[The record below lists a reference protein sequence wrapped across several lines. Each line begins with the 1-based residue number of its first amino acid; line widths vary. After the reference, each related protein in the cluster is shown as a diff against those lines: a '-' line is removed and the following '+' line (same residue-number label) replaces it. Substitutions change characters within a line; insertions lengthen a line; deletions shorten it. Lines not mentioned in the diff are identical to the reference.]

1 MAEPYGTIAK
11 YRNAFAIKKHNAI
24 IQPWASAMALEV
36 AAVFWATWK
45 GIEERLPEGDEVI
58 EAEKPRDSRDLKNKY
73 SAIIRVEV
81 KRHSAEL
88 QRVIENYIY
97 RVWLAGAV
105 EQCRDLG
112 CTGWFFSSLS
122 KSSTSS
128 ESASA
133 PDGASLQE
141 SNIVF
146 LGTFDGNWK
155 IGAYRSDDGKTKYV
169 AYDGVTY
176 KKFSPTNGVGAP
188 FKGKE
193 IDPNV
198 TKSYAE
204 DFGKTTIK
212 TKKQGGHGIPY
223 PNATSAYNLSVQ
235 KASSLEPP
243 ASKTPALKTSVSKT
257 PSAKTS
263 PAIKTV
269 SVKADKSGWVSLP
282 NLRAQEYA
290 KKHAAEAVTHIN
302 DTTRKEIARIVSDG
316 VKSGASYNDIAKAIK
331 GKFEEFAVP
340 MPQKHVSNRAVLVA
354 VTELAN
360 AYCEGNAQVG
370 NYLQDNGVKM
380 MKAWQTL
387 EDNRVSDG
395 CKENERVGWI
405 PINKEFPS
413 GHMHPPRFPGCR
425 CDFLQDILEEDM
437 LGKPIDAL
445 YGKQYTNSVVK
456 TTKSSPSKTAPTQ
469 MKQDVPSEKTK
480 SEPVKTKPSSA
491 RVYSS
496 GRNLIDSEEGAAKL
510 FEFVR
515 GDKHFSE
522 AQAITKKWIDA
533 YRAKKSA
540 YKIKAISEDAKFM
553 RLDDEWTSC
562 IEYVVNS
569 QGYAGLPKK
578 ISSNELDK
586 DRALYRGVKAKDA
599 KTIKKYHDDL
609 VNGDWYYSAAG
620 GALHGKGMYTGTVK
634 GVAER
639 YANSSDTSMIESMQ
653 FLKDAKIADVTDP
666 DYFSEYENAYWLRD
680 NHPAEAEYLRK
691 AYNKT
696 FDMDLSED
704 EFYEM
709 LQSKVCCV
717 DLSDMIAAMGYDGMH
732 IGSKNIT
739 LVFNRSAL
747 EVVDDGV

>member
-11 YRNAFAIKKHNAI
+11 YRNALAIKKHNAI
-24 IQPWASAMALEV
+24 IQPWASAMALDV

-45 GIEERLPEGDEVI
+45 GIEERLPEGDEII

-133 PDGASLQE
+133 PDGTSLQE
-141 SNIVF
+141 SSIVF
-146 LGTFDGNWK
+146 LGTFGSNWQ

-169 AYDGVTY
+169 AYDGSSY
-176 KKFSPTNGVGAP
+176 NKFSPTNGVGTP
-188 FKGKE
+188 FKDGE
-193 IDPNV
+193 IDSNA
-198 TKSYAE
+198 TKSYAK
-204 DFGKTTIK
+204 DFGKTSIK
-212 TKKQGGHGIPY
+212 TTKQGGDGLPY
-223 PNATSAYNLSVQ
+223 SNAKSAYNFNAP
-235 KASSLEPP
+235 KASPK
-243 ASKTPALKTSVSKT
+243 KTGSSVGT
-257 PSAKTS
+257 T
-263 PAIKTV
+263 

-290 KKHAAEAVTHIN
+290 KKHAAEAVTQIN

-316 VKSGASYNDIAKAIK
+316 VKSGASYNDIAKEIK
-331 GKFEEFAVP
+331 NKFEEFAVP

-370 NYLQDNGVKM
+370 NYLQENGVKM

-387 EDNRVSDG
+387 EDDRVSDG

-445 YGKQYTNSVVK
+445 YGKQYTNSAVNI
-456 TTKSSPSKTAPTQ
+456 TKSSPSKTVSSQVQQVT
-469 MKQDVPSEKTK
+469 PSKKTK
-480 SEPVKTKPSSA
+480 AGKVASKRASKSGVPKWDTWDLKGVEEKINSLRPKDYYIAMDAFEKGDEREFASRAGEKIPEVVKLLSDKKVSFSSMPKP
-491 RVYSS
+491 
-496 GRNLIDSEEGAAKL
+496 LKDSI
-510 FEFVR
+510 
-515 GDKHFSE
+515 
-522 AQAITKKWIDA
+522 QT
-533 YRAKKSA
+533 
-540 YKIKAISEDAKFM
+540 
-553 RLDDEWTSC
+553 
-562 IEYVVNS
+562 
-569 QGYAGLPKK
+569 
-578 ISSNELDK
+578 
-586 DRALYRGVKAKDA
+586 
-599 KTIKKYHDDL
+599 
-609 VNGDWYYSAAG
+609 
-620 GALHGKGMYTGTVK
+620 YTGS
-634 GVAER
+634 
-639 YANSSDTSMIESMQ
+639 YYLQMN
-653 FLKDAKIADVTDP
+653 
-666 DYFSEYENAYWLRD
+666 
-680 NHPAEAEYLRK
+680 EYLRK
-691 AYNKT
+691 GRKVNSLFSDKKVKTHVENAENAIKKYGVISHPIVVNRGFDGDFWDSWKEGEIKQIPEFVSTSVKSTDFRRDNTAHIYVPPNKGCGI
-696 FDMDLSED
+696 
-704 EFYEM
+704 Y
-709 LQSKVCCV
+709 V
-717 DLSDMIAAMGYDGMH
+717 DGE
-732 IGSKNIT
+732 SKNPREWEYLIAPDSKFK
-739 LVFNRSAL
+739 VHHIEDNEWGGKDFWL
-747 EVVDDGV
+747 ELIPEEK

>member
-11 YRNAFAIKKHNAI
+11 YRNALAIKKHNAI
-24 IQPWASAMALEV
+24 IQPWASAMALDV

-45 GIEERLPEGDEVI
+45 GIEERLPEGDEII

-133 PDGASLQE
+133 PDGTSLRE
-141 SNIVF
+141 
-146 LGTFDGNWK
+146 
-155 IGAYRSDDGKTKYV
+155 
-169 AYDGVTY
+169 
-176 KKFSPTNGVGAP
+176 AP
-188 FKGKE
+188 KVR
-193 IDPNV
+193 N
-198 TKSYAE
+198 
-204 DFGKTTIK
+204 
-212 TKKQGGHGIPY
+212 
-223 PNATSAYNLSVQ
+223 
-235 KASSLEPP
+235 
-243 ASKTPALKTSVSKT
+243 
-257 PSAKTS
+257 
-263 PAIKTV
+263 
-269 SVKADKSGWVSLP
+269 VKADKSGWVSLP

-290 KKHAAEAVTHIN
+290 KKHAAEAVTQIN

-316 VKSGASYNDIAKAIK
+316 VKSGSSYNDIAKAIK
-331 GKFEEFAVP
+331 DKFEEFAVP
-340 MPQKHVSNRAVLVA
+340 MSQKHVSNRAVLVA

-387 EDNRVSDG
+387 EDDRVSDG

-405 PINKEFPS
+405 PIGKEFPS

-445 YGKQYTNSVVK
+445 YGKQYTGGTAKSSMPKPSPAKPESVK
-456 TTKSSPSKTAPTQ
+456 TRPSN
-469 MKQDVPSEKTK
+469 
-480 SEPVKTKPSSA
+480 A
-491 RVYSS
+491 RTYSN
-496 GRNLIDSEEGAAKL
+496 GNNLIDSEESAAKL
-510 FEFVR
+510 FESARTDENFA
-515 GDKHFSE
+515 D
-522 AQAITKKWIDA
+522 AQALTKKWLEA
-533 YRAKKSA
+533 YRKNAFSLEAEKLSDEAKDRRYDGKWPS
-540 YKIKAISEDAKFM
+540 S
-553 RLDDEWTSC
+553 

-569 QGYAGLPKK
+569 QGYDGLPKK
-578 ISSNELDK
+578 VASGELDPN
-586 DRALYRGVKAKDA
+586 RTLYRGIKAKDHDTL
-599 KTIKKYHDDL
+599 KRYHDDL

-620 GALHGKGMYTGTVK
+620 GALHGKGMYTGTDEK
-634 GVAER
+634 TAKQYAGNDDNSLIER
-639 YANSSDTSMIESMQ
+639 MQ
-653 FLKDAKIADVTDP
+653 FIKDAKIANVG
-666 DYFSEYENAYWLRD
+666 FRFGSENAYWLREH
-680 NHPAEAEYLRK
+680 HPVEAEYLRK

-696 FDMDLSED
+696 FDLDLSEK
-704 EFYEM
+704 EFDDM
-709 LQSKVCCV
+709 LQSKVCCI
-717 DLSDMIAAMGYDGMH
+717 DFSDMLAAMGYDGMQ
-732 IGSKNIT
+732 IDMKKT
-739 LVFNRSAL
+739 MLVFNRSAL
-747 EVVDDGV
+747 EVADDGI

>member
-24 IQPWASAMALEV
+24 IQPWASAMALDV

-45 GIEERLPEGDEVI
+45 GIEERLPEGDEII

-141 SNIVF
+141 
-146 LGTFDGNWK
+146 
-155 IGAYRSDDGKTKYV
+155 
-169 AYDGVTY
+169 
-176 KKFSPTNGVGAP
+176 AP
-188 FKGKE
+188 KVR
-193 IDPNV
+193 N
-198 TKSYAE
+198 
-204 DFGKTTIK
+204 
-212 TKKQGGHGIPY
+212 
-223 PNATSAYNLSVQ
+223 
-235 KASSLEPP
+235 
-243 ASKTPALKTSVSKT
+243 
-257 PSAKTS
+257 
-263 PAIKTV
+263 
-269 SVKADKSGWVSLP
+269 VKADKSGWVSLP

-290 KKHAAEAVTHIN
+290 KKHAAEAVTQIN

-316 VKSGASYNDIAKAIK
+316 VKSGSSYNDIAKDIK
-331 GKFEEFAVP
+331 NKFEEFAVP

-370 NYLQDNGVKM
+370 NYLQENGVKM

-387 EDNRVSDG
+387 EDDRVSDG

-445 YGKQYTNSVVK
+445 YGKQYTNSAVNI
-456 TTKSSPSKTAPTQ
+456 TKSSPSNTVSSQVQQVT
-469 MKQDVPSEKTK
+469 PSKKTK
-480 SEPVKTKPSSA
+480 AGKVASKRVGVSSAPSWDKWDLKGAEEKINSLRPKDYYIAMDAFEKGDEREFASRAGEKIPEVVKLLSDKKVSFSSMPKPLKDSIQTYTGSYYLQMNEYLGKGRKVNSLFSDKKVKTHVENA
-491 RVYSS
+491 E
-496 GRNLIDSEEGAAKL
+496 NA
-510 FEFVR
+510 
-515 GDKHFSE
+515 
-522 AQAITKKWIDA
+522 
-533 YRAKKSA
+533 
-540 YKIKAISEDAKFM
+540 
-553 RLDDEWTSC
+553 
-562 IEYVVNS
+562 
-569 QGYAGLPKK
+569 
-578 ISSNELDK
+578 
-586 DRALYRGVKAKDA
+586 
-599 KTIKKYHDDL
+599 IKKYGVTSHPIV
-609 VNGDWYYSAAG
+609 VNRGFDGDFWDSWKEG
-620 GALHGKGMYTGTVK
+620 EIKQIPEFVSTSVKSTGF
-634 GVAER
+634 R
-639 YANSSDTSMIESMQ
+639 
-653 FLKDAKIADVTDP
+653 
-666 DYFSEYENAYWLRD
+666 RD
-680 NHPAEAEYLRK
+680 NTAHIYVPPNKGCGIYVDGESKNPREWEYLIAPDSK
-691 AYNKT
+691 FKVHHI
-696 FDMDLSED
+696 ED
-704 EFYEM
+704 NEWGGKDFW
-709 LQSKVCCV
+709 
-717 DLSDMIAAMGYDGMH
+717 
-732 IGSKNIT
+732 
-739 LVFNRSAL
+739 L
-747 EVVDDGV
+747 ELIP

>member
-11 YRNAFAIKKHNAI
+11 YRNALAIKKHNAI
-24 IQPWASAMALEV
+24 IQPWASAMALDV

-45 GIEERLPEGDEVI
+45 GIEDRLPEGDEI
-58 EAEKPRDSRDLKNKY
+58 LEAEKPRDSRDLKNKY

-141 SNIVF
+141 SSIVF
-146 LGTFDGNWK
+146 LGTFGGNWQ

-169 AYDGVTY
+169 AYNGSSY
-176 KKFSPTNGVGAP
+176 NKFSPTNGVGTP
-188 FKGKE
+188 FKDGE
-193 IDPNV
+193 IDSNA
-198 TKSYAE
+198 TKSYAK
-204 DFGKTTIK
+204 DFGKTSIK
-212 TKKQGGHGIPY
+212 TAKQGGDGLPY
-223 PNATSAYNLSVQ
+223 SNAKSAYNLNAP
-235 KASSLEPP
+235 KASSQ
-243 ASKTPALKTSVSKT
+243 KTSSGIGT
-257 PSAKTS
+257 T
-263 PAIKTV
+263 

-290 KKHAAEAVTHIN
+290 KKHAAEAVTQIN

-316 VKSGASYNDIAKAIK
+316 VKSGASYNDIAKEIK
-331 GKFEEFAVP
+331 NKFEEFAVP

-387 EDNRVSDG
+387 EDDRVSDG

-445 YGKQYTNSVVK
+445 YGKQYTNSAVNI
-456 TTKSSPSKTAPTQ
+456 TKISPSKTVSSQVQQVTPSNKTKAGKAASKRASKSGVPKWDTWD
-469 MKQDVPSEKTK
+469 MKGVGDELYLSGMDRKARDSFESGDESTFLSRGGDAFKKTASLLRSKTISFSGMPRNLKSGIVLYTGKKYIEMNKYLRQGKPEKT
-480 SEPVKTKPSSA
+480 A
-491 RVYSS
+491 RDIKVNVQRAEQAIHEYGVTTQPLTVHRGFDGDFCDDWKEGEIREELGFVSTSVQSS
-496 GRNLIDSEEGAAKL
+496 G
-510 FEFVR
+510 F
-515 GDKHFSE
+515 
-522 AQAITKKWIDA
+522 
-533 YRAKKSA
+533 
-540 YKIKAISEDAKFM
+540 
-553 RLDDEWTSC
+553 
-562 IEYVVNS
+562 
-569 QGYAGLPKK
+569 
-578 ISSNELDK
+578 
-586 DRALYRGVKAKDA
+586 
-599 KTIKKYHDDL
+599 
-609 VNGDWYYSAAG
+609 
-620 GALHGKGMYTGTVK
+620 
-634 GVAER
+634 
-639 YANSSDTSMIESMQ
+639 
-653 FLKDAKIADVTDP
+653 
-666 DYFSEYENAYWLRD
+666 LRD
-680 NHPAEAEYLRK
+680 NNWHIYVPANKGCGIYVDGESLSTNEFEYL
-691 AYNKT
+691 
-696 FDMDLSED
+696 
-704 EFYEM
+704 
-709 LQSKVCCV
+709 
-717 DLSDMIAAMGYDGMH
+717 IAP
-732 IGSKNIT
+732 GSKFRVHHIEQNDNGGKD
-739 LVFNRSAL
+739 FWL
-747 EVVDDGV
+747 ELIPEEK